1 MRGSVLQK
9 SEVVEARK
17 RKKRGA
23 HAALCGALVLVC
35 VTVFA
40 ISPAF
45 ADAASQYADQLGTLR
60 AELVKLT
67 EQDTAGLA
75 QEDIARI
82 SGWLDEAE
90 KELAER
96 DAESASFLLK
106 RSEYGLDLVRALTVA
121 SQIESKAT
129 EQEKAFS
136 QVDEQI
142 AALKT
147 EAEALQAQK
156 AQLTQQLNQLR

>member
-1 MRGSVLQK
+1 MKGSVLQK
-9 SEVVEARK
+9 SVMDN
-17 RKKRGA
+17 KRGGA
-23 HAALCGALVLVC
+23 RAKFCGALVLLCSVG
-35 VTVFA
+35 FA

-45 ADAASQYADQLGTLR
+45 ADAASQYAEQLGVLR

-67 EQDTAGLA
+67 EQDAAGLA
-75 QEDIARI
+75 QEDIGRI

-96 DAESASFLLK
+96 DSESASFLLK
-106 RSEYGLDLVRALTVA
+106 RSEYGVDLVRALTVA
-121 SQIESKAT
+121 SQIEAKAA

-142 AALKT
+142 AALKV
-147 EAEALQAQK
+147 EAEALEAQK